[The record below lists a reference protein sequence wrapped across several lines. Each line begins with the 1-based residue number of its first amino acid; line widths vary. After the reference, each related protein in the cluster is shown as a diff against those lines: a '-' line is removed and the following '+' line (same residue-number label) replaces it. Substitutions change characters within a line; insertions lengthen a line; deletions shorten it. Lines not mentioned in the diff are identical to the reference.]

1 MITGYKAKSGH
12 ISWSSFGWAVAGI
25 FLVLCTEHRYRD
37 QERRGELAMTTGE
50 HNPDEGEVLVVAM
63 ARPSMVGAFTM
74 SSVLISIFAPLIA
87 ALLIRSLWPVALI
100 PVLFGAS

>member
-1 MITGYKAKSGH
+1 
-12 ISWSSFGWAVAGI
+12 
-25 FLVLCTEHRYRD
+25 
-37 QERRGELAMTTGE
+37 MTTGE
-50 HNPDEGEVLVVAM
+50 HKPDEGEVLVVAM

-100 PVLFGAS
+100 PVLFGASYYICSKDVYLFGVMQAAFRLRASQNRKVWGYRSYAPR